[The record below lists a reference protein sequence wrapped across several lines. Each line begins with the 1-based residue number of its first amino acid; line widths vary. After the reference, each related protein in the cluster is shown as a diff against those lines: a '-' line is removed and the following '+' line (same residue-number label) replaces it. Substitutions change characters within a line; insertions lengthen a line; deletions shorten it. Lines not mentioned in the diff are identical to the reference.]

1 MNLNQLSALS
11 SGEGPSPAKHIKKA
25 EGGMEGGERR
35 QRDDCEGESEDAEGR
50 AVGGRERGRVGG
62 RKKGKIE
69 ESGRGEGE
77 GR

>member
-1 MNLNQLSALS
+1 
-11 SGEGPSPAKHIKKA
+11 
-25 EGGMEGGERR
+25 MEGGERR